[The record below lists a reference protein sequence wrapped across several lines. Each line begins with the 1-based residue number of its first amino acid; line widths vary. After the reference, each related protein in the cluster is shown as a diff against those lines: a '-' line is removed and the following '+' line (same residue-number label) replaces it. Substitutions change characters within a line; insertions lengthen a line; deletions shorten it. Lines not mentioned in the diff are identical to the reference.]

1 MISEQINFGD
11 DFDKIERVI
20 SIVIA
25 GETLI
30 QDSPNYH
37 HRFTLYDPKAD
48 VEFTDLIEIHTIE
61 LMKLPTNTDGTAL
74 YDWAKFIAYVFQKS
88 FQAETEEELDMVAER
103 NPQIK
108 QAAVKLRVM
117 SADERARD
125 MLERRIKGERDLRMW
140 QKDAMEKGLTKG
152 RAEGLAEGLEKGR
165 IEGLE
170 KGRTEGLEKGRTE
183 GLEKGRTEGVEK
195 ERVNIAANLLKIN
208 MPKDQIA
215 EITGLTL
222 AEIDNLTD

>member
-37 HRFTLYDPKAD
+37 HRFTLYDPKAG

-74 YDWAKFIAYVFQKS
+74 YDWAKFIA
-88 FQAETEEELDMVAER
+88 AETEEELDMVAER

-125 MLERRIKGERDLRMW
+125 MLERRIKGGRDLRMRE
-140 QKDAMEKGLTKG
+140 KDAMEKG
-152 RAEGLAEGLEKGR
+152 RAKGLA
-165 IEGLE
+165 EGLE

-222 AEIDNLTD
+222 VEIEKLTF